1 METLDIIQK
10 ANYVD
15 ASHTV
20 SEIVRSD
27 YRSAPVFRKYNINY
41 CCGGMISLRDT
52 CVQLGIDQ
60 AALFEELQEAT
71 RNISVPASL
80 QFDTWKT
87 DFLIEYI
94 INIHHAYLYKV
105 IPELRADLLAFSEN
119 HKKQYPEL
127 TEVYLTFNTL
137 SALLLTQLKNEES
150 VLFPYI
156 KQLDSAYTKSESYAQ
171 LFVRTLRK
179 PLNRFHDEHKQIGE
193 LLIQLK
199 TATKSYIF
207 PDKACTNQQVVYQRL
222 KEFHDDMVQHK
233 HLEKNILFTRTGE
246 MERQLLMTKNLL

>member
-1 METLDIIQK
+1 LETLDT
-10 ANYVD
+10 NHVD
-15 ASHTV
+15 AGHTV

-27 YRSAPVFRKYNINY
+27 YRRAPVFRKYNINY
-41 CCGGMISLRDT
+41 CCGGMISLQET

-60 AALFEELQEAT
+60 AALLDELQAAT
-71 RNISVPASL
+71 RNISLPASL

-87 DFLIEYI
+87 SFLIEYI
-94 INIHHAYLYKV
+94 INVHHAYLYKV
-105 IPELRADLLAFSEN
+105 IPELTADLFAFSEN

-127 TEVYLTFNTL
+127 TEVYLTFNSL
-137 SALLLTQLKNEES
+137 SQLLLTQLRNEES

-156 KQLDSAYTKSESYAQ
+156 RQLDFAFTKSESYAQ

-179 PLNRFHDEHKQIGE
+179 PLNRFDEEHRQIGE
-193 LLIQLK
+193 LLIRLK
-199 TATKSYIF
+199 TVTNSYIF

-233 HLEKNILFTRTGE
+233 HLENNILFTRAGE
-246 MERQLLMTKNLL
+246 MERQLLVTKNLL